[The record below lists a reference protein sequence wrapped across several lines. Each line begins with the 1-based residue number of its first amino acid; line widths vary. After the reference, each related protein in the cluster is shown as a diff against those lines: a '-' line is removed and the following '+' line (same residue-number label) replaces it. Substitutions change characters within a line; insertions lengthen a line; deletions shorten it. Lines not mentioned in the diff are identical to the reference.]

1 MPSMILID
9 YESILTDWDKTKTE
23 LYIDTQS
30 AITSIQNA
38 LDESSQLTENVSQIL
53 KYLEET
59 KHELELLDKN
69 IDTVVA
75 RVKY

>member
-59 KHELELLDKN
+59 KHELELLYKN